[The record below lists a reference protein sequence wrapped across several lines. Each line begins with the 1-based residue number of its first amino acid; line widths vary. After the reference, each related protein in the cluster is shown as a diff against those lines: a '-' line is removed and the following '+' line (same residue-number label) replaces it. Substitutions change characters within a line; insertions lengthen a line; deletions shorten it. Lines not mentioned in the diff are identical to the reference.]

1 MATTNT
7 SRPSRVQPQSAWT
20 STVAKKYA
28 MAVSGLIMV
37 GYLVLHMYGNLKAF
51 DSAEAFNEYAHHL
64 REFGEPMLPHEG
76 LLWIVRVV
84 LLVSV
89 LVHAYCA
96 VTLWMRNKKAS
107 GAHGV
112 KRYQTKQNPRG
123 NQRSY
128 ASFTMRWGGVTIA
141 LFIVFHILNL
151 TTNDIHPG
159 GASDDPFTKLHN
171 TFDGSGVDIH
181 FWVLLF
187 YTLAMIA
194 VGFHLWHGFWSAL
207 TTLGQNRSA
216 RRVES
221 SANTVA
227 IVIAVVITIGFLA
240 VPFSIFFFNYGG

>member
-1 MATTNT
+1 MATTKTAN
-7 SRPSRVQPQSAWT
+7 RPSSAVT
-20 STVAKKYA
+20 STVGKKYA

-51 DSAEAFNEYAHHL
+51 DSGEAFNEYAHHL
-64 REFGEPMLPHEG
+64 RTFGEPMLPHEG

-84 LLVSV
+84 LLAAV
-89 LVHAYCA
+89 LIHAYCA
-96 VTLWMRNKKAS
+96 ITLWMRNRKAS
-107 GAHGV
+107 GAVGA

-159 GASDDPFTKLHN
+159 GASDVPFVKLHN
-171 TFDGSGVDIH
+171 SFDDQPL
-181 FWVLLF
+181 VLLA
-187 YTLAMIA
+187 YTVAMIA

-216 RRVES
+216 KRVES
-221 SANTVA
+221 WANTTA
-227 IVIAVVITIGFLA
+227 IGLAAVITVGFLA
-240 VPFSIFFFNYGG
+240 VPFAIFFFNYGG

>member
-1 MATTNT
+1 VATTQ
-7 SRPSRVQPQSAWT
+7 SAKRPSSAYT
-20 STVAKKYA
+20 STVGLKYV

-51 DSAEAFNEYAHHL
+51 QSAEAFNEYAHHL
-64 REFGEPMLPHEG
+64 RTIGEPMLPHEG
-76 LLWIVRVV
+76 LLWVVRVV

-89 LVHAYCA
+89 LLHAYCA
-96 VTLWMRNKKAS
+96 ITLWRRNKKAS
-107 GAHGV
+107 GAQGMT
-112 KRYQTKQNPRG
+112 RYQTKQNPRG

-151 TTNDIHPG
+151 TTNNIHPG
-159 GASDDPFTKLHN
+159 GGSDVPFTKLHN

-181 FWVLLF
+181 FWVLVF

-207 TTLGQNRSA
+207 TTLGQNRSNK
-216 RRVES
+216 RLES
-221 SANTVA
+221 SANTAAVA
-227 IVIAVVITIGFLA
+227 IAALITLGFLA
-240 VPFSIFFFNYGG
+240 VPFSIFFFGLGG